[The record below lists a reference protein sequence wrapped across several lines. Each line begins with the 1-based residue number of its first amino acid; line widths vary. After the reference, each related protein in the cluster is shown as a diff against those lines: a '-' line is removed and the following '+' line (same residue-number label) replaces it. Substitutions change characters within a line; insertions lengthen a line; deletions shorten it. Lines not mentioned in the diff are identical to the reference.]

1 VSAYQKARLFLVSSL
16 ALTMAGVGSA
26 LRANTASDLQR
37 VFFDPIDKVH
47 SGEMIANVLGL
58 RFSALR

>member
-1 VSAYQKARLFLVSSL
+1 
-16 ALTMAGVGSA
+16 MAGVGSA